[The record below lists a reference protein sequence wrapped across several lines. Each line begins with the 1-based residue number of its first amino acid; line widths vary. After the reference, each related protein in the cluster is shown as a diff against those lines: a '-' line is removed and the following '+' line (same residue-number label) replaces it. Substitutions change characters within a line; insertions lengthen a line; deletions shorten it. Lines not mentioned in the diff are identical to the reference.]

1 MINKETGI
9 HTFSLNLKSS
19 YSEIQNIITENEH
32 FRTNNDPLYL
42 ENCYKIATYK
52 GIGVEMLLH
61 QSLTHSSWIT
71 LIVNPSSLL
80 ARQYCPTKLFQPT
93 KKEIKKL
100 EKHLTDILLDIGVE
114 KKLKAFKLSRV
125 DLTENHYYKSKADV
139 MKHLKIFKK
148 SYIMPRYEVKP
159 FGYGSEN
166 EESFRGANQ
175 HSWTIACG
183 SCAFSVYDKTY
194 ELKERHKVEIDA
206 HILRLELCLMRK
218 RIRQCT
224 KSKHWEEQLLEI
236 SKKQNKLTNNFLH
249 RLYQDCDNFVS
260 LEEMIQRIDESSFRE
275 KTKKKIRRLAKKMDS
290 GESLTTAR
298 KKMRMKNKDFIVLL
312 NKFRKLDINSIP
324 FSDK

>member
-1 MINKETGI
+1 MNIETGI

-32 FRTNNDPLYL
+32 FHTNNDAFYL
-42 ENCYKIATYK
+42 QNCYKITTYK

-80 ARQYCPTKLFQPT
+80 AGQYCPTELFQPT
-93 KKEIKKL
+93 EKTIKKIR
-100 EKHLTDILLDIGVE
+100 KHLTAILLDIGVE
-114 KKLKAFKLSRV
+114 KKLKKFKLSRI
-125 DLTENHYYKSKADV
+125 DLTENHYYESRSDV
-139 MKHLKIFKK
+139 MKHLEIFKK
-148 SYIMPRYEVKP
+148 SYIMPRYEVVA

-166 EESFRGANQ
+166 EEMFREANQ

-183 SCAFSVYDKTY
+183 SCEFSAYNKTY

>member
-9 HTFSLNLKSS
+9 HTFSLNMKSS

-32 FRTNNDPLYL
+32 FRTSNDPLYL

-52 GIGVEMLLH
+52 GICVEMLLR

-80 ARQYCPTKLFQPT
+80 AGQYCPT
-93 KKEIKKL
+93 
-100 EKHLTDILLDIGVE
+100 E
-114 KKLKAFKLSRV
+114 KKLKAFKLSRI
-125 DLTENHYYKSKADV
+125 DMTENHYHKSKADV

-148 SYIMPRYEVKP
+148 SYIMPRYKVKP

-166 EESFRGANQ
+166 EEMFRGANQ

-183 SCAFSVYDKTY
+183 SCEFSVYDKTH
-194 ELKERHKVEIDA
+194 ELKVRHKVQIKEN
-206 HILRLELCLMRK
+206 ILRLELRLMRK

-236 SKKQNKLTNNFLH
+236 SKKQDKLMNDFLH

-275 KTKKKIRRLAKKMDS
+275 KTKKKMRRLAKKMDS
-290 GESLTTAR
+290 CESLTAAR
-298 KKMRMKNKDFIVLL
+298 KKIKVKEKDFTVLL
-312 NKFRKLDINSIP
+312 NKFRKLGINPIP

>member
-1 MINKETGI
+1 MMNKETGI

-32 FRTNNDPLYL
+32 FRISNDALYL
-42 ENCYKIATYK
+42 QNCYKIITYK
-52 GIGVEMLLH
+52 NIGVEMLLH

-80 ARQYCPTKLFQPT
+80 AGQYCPTKLFQPT
-93 KKEIKKL
+93 EKEIKKVR
-100 EKHLTDILLDIGVE
+100 KHLADILLDIGVE
-114 KKLKAFKLSRV
+114 KKLKAFKLSRI

-148 SYIMPRYEVKP
+148 SYIMPRYEVVP
-159 FGYGSEN
+159 FEYDSEN

-175 HSWTIACG
+175 HSWTIGCG
-183 SCAFSVYDKTY
+183 SCEFSVYDKTY
-194 ELKERHKVEIDA
+194 ELKERHKVQIEED
-206 HILRLELCLMRK
+206 ILRFEFRLMRK

-236 SKKQNKLTNNFLH
+236 SKKQDKLTNDFLH
-249 RLYQDCDNFVS
+249 RLYQDCAHFVS

-290 GESLTTAR
+290 CESLTAAR